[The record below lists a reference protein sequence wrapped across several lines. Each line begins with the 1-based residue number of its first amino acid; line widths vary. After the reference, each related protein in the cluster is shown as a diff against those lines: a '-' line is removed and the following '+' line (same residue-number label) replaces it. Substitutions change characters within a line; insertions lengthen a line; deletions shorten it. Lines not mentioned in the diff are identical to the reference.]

1 MWRGKISDRNINL
14 STRQAWR
21 RYSIL
26 VDPQSSIFTRVAAII
41 ETFKNRRSMVVF
53 QPQKNNL
60 TVRLPRFEL
69 QFNINHQGLLKSRRL
84 KATVSAD
91 HDAGTLYGLASSLV
105 LQDWLI
111 PDDRS
116 VLVAMGPSAE
126 VFPGEGHPK
135 IYIFNTGHYARFF
148 INEIFGCL
156 ECASEPRLVYFKAY
170 CHAITSS
177 VMPDPLTG
185 RTGTNQA
192 IHSLQAGNT
201 CPRAPLDEEFY
212 QTLSSMAQ
220 LTPRRDYYPEKLKVF
235 QKVSRNEKMTL
246 AIQHDGFSGIV
257 ANIMQQCRT

>member
-1 MWRGKISDRNINL
+1 
-14 STRQAWR
+14 
-21 RYSIL
+21 
-26 VDPQSSIFTRVAAII
+26 
-41 ETFKNRRSMVVF
+41 MVVF

-60 TVRLPRFEL
+60 TVRLPSFEL

-91 HDAGTLYGLASSLV
+91 QDAGTLYGLASSLV

-116 VLVAMGPSAE
+116 VLVAIGPSAE
-126 VFPGEGHPK
+126 VFPGKGHPK
-135 IYIFNTGHYARFF
+135 IHIFNTGHYARFF
-148 INEIFGCL
+148 INEILGCL

-201 CPRAPLDEEFY
+201 CPWAPLDEEFH
-212 QTLSSMAQ
+212 QTLSLMAQ
-220 LTPRRDYYPEKLKVF
+220 LTPRRVYYPEKLKVF
-235 QKVSRNEKMTL
+235 QKVSRNEKMTP
-246 AIQHDGFSGIV
+246 AIQHDDFSGIV